1 MIKDL
6 LIKATYRDS
15 PKFKGEKMKCVI
27 CSQRISSDPDGW
39 NGGHNADPIAEGR
52 CCGDCNAIVIV
63 RRLND
68 FQDRR
73 NKNANA

>member
-1 MIKDL
+1 M
-6 LIKATYRDS
+6 
-15 PKFKGEKMKCVI
+15 ECVI
-27 CSQRISSDPDGW
+27 CNSKIVPDPDGW
-39 NGGHNADPIAEGR
+39 DGGHNAEPIVEGR

>member
-1 MIKDL
+1 
-6 LIKATYRDS
+6 
-15 PKFKGEKMKCVI
+15 MKCII
-27 CSQRISSDPDGW
+27 CSQKISSGPDGW
-39 NGGHNADPIAEGR
+39 SGGHNAEPIAEGR
-52 CCGDCNAIVIV
+52 CCGTCNAIVTV

>member
-1 MIKDL
+1 
-6 LIKATYRDS
+6 
-15 PKFKGEKMKCVI
+15 MKCVI
-27 CSQRISSDPDGW
+27 CSRRITTDPNGW
-39 NGGHNADPIAEGR
+39 NGGHNAEPILKGR
-52 CCGDCNAIVIV
+52 CCGTCNAIVIV

>member
-1 MIKDL
+1 
-6 LIKATYRDS
+6 
-15 PKFKGEKMKCVI
+15 MKCVI
-27 CSQRISSDPDGW
+27 CSQKIPPDPDGW
-39 NGGHNADPIAEGR
+39 SGGHNAEPIVKGR
-52 CCGDCNAIVIV
+52 CCGTCNAIVIV

>member
-1 MIKDL
+1 
-6 LIKATYRDS
+6 
-15 PKFKGEKMKCVI
+15 MKCVI
-27 CSQRISSDPDGW
+27 CNEKISPDPDGW
-39 NGGHNADPIAEGR
+39 NGGHNAEPITEGR

-73 NKNANA
+73 NNV

>member
-1 MIKDL
+1 
-6 LIKATYRDS
+6 
-15 PKFKGEKMKCVI
+15 MKCII
-27 CSQRISSDPDGW
+27 CSQKIPPDPDGW
-39 NGGHNADPIAEGR
+39 SGGHNAEPIVEGR
-52 CCGDCNAIVIV
+52 CCGTCNAIVIV

>member
-1 MIKDL
+1 
-6 LIKATYRDS
+6 
-15 PKFKGEKMKCVI
+15 MKKKLKCSI
-27 CSQRISSDPDGW
+27 CNEEHGDRY
-39 NGGHNADPIAEGR
+39 GHNAEPIVEGR
-52 CCGDCNAIVIV
+52 CCGTCNAIVIV

>member
-1 MIKDL
+1 
-6 LIKATYRDS
+6 
-15 PKFKGEKMKCVI
+15 MKCVI
-27 CSQRISSDPDGW
+27 CSQKISSDPDGW
-39 NGGHNADPIAEGR
+39 DGGHNAEPIVEGR